1 MTMQFQ
7 KTDTGMK
14 GGITAIEDCESA
26 CKNIHSGVTSVRSDL
41 RAGWQ
46 GAASQTFLN
55 QLELWEQDYLQVQ
68 KMLTE
73 IKNLVNDSN
82 TTMNNNEEDVN
93 LTAVTAFGG
102 NEGNRIFDALA

>member
-1 MTMQFQ
+1 MNMQFQ

-26 CKNIHSGVTSVRSDL
+26 CKNVHSGVTSVRSDL

-55 QLELWEQDYLQVQ
+55 QLELWEQDYIQVQ

-73 IKNLVNDSN
+73 IKNMVNESDK
-82 TTMNNNEEDVN
+82 TMNTNEEDIN